1 MVMNQNT
8 QLQTDQVAKSEP
20 NALKNLLQKKL
31 AQAADHL
38 FVGVLGL
45 LVATAV
51 AWVGNVLN
59 RQEIEKARAE
69 VEEATKILKAKSDYD
84 TAFTLMERVSSS
96 RSADHAQERV
106 AYREMLEFLQRE
118 VKLNPG
124 LAKTVGE
131 YIASFDRTHMR
142 ENNTQALTPEL
153 APAQVQNTK
162 AVISSNISNSDLP
175 ARLYIQIANEAQRKT
190 YSEIAQAFQNTEGR
204 VHVPA
209 VEVVG
214 GKAPARTDMRYCP
227 STDQELAQAVRQQVE
242 TVMGPV
248 LLRQLPES
256 LCRTVRKNNMELWL
270 SKGAK

>member
-1 MVMNQNT
+1 MNQNT

-214 GKAPARTDMRYCP
+214 SKAPARTDMRYCP
-227 STDQELAQAVRQQVE
+227 STHQELAQAVRQQLEAVI
-242 TVMGPV
+242 GPV